1 MFNTDW
7 TYDQTSTNTDRTT
20 NYCELNRLLS
30 AAIVS
35 TGFRNMLMTNPESA
49 IIKGYQGEK
58 FNLSSDEY
66 RWLVSV
72 QATDLAS
79 FASQMLDYQNKR
91 TPAGDLAIAV
101 KIPAMSR
108 VSNGEIIEYDW
119 PLG

>member
-1 MFNTDW
+1 MLDIDL
-7 TYDQTSTNTDRTT
+7 TYHQTTNTECTT

-35 TGFRNMLMTNPESA
+35 TGFRNMLISNPETA
-49 IIKGYQGEK
+49 IDKGYQGEK
-58 FNLSSDEY
+58 FNLSPDEY

-91 TPAGDLAIAV
+91 TPASDLAIAV

-108 VSNGEIIEYDW
+108 VCNGKIIENDW